1 LIGHLF
7 ITDKYNHFLNL
18 FFVLEYIW
26 FVIISM
32 ITYVAEIDIL
42 KLRIKVIINP
52 SSGRQNSREFVED
65 VVTHLLDL
73 GKLARVDMMF
83 TQKGG
88 DAETFASETPSGDY
102 DLVLA
107 VGGDGTVNE
116 VVNGMLKAKVDLP
129 LAIYAG
135 GTVNDFAT
143 FMNLPSDPF
152 SFAEM
157 LIAFQTANVDVGLAK
172 DRYFLNV
179 LAGGLMTDIAY
190 KVPSDAKATLGRI
203 AYWLEGA
210 KDLTTN
216 TLSSFPIRVESKEE
230 SFEFNASLFI
240 VSNSKSVGGIRKL
253 LPYAEL
259 CDGLLDVLVVSKL
272 AVADILPLLGQL
284 LTGNHLKND
293 NVIYFQTS
301 ELKIFN
307 QSESLLRLDLDG
319 EAGPNLPISIKNIP
333 HALRII
339 VPSQL
344 APIQNCP
351 VNPKEIHS

>member
-1 LIGHLF
+1 MVYDHF
-7 ITDKYNHFLNL
+7 ISQF
-18 FFVLEYIW
+18 E
-26 FVIISM
+26 
-32 ITYVAEIDIL
+32 ITEITIL

-73 GKLARVDMMF
+73 GSLSRVDMMF
-83 TQKGG
+83 TKKGG
-88 DAETFASETPSGDY
+88 DAEAFAAATPTSDF

-116 VVNGMLKAKVDLP
+116 VVNGMLKANVDLP
-129 LAIYAG
+129 LAIFAG

-143 FMNLPSDPF
+143 YMNLPSDPF

-157 LIAFQTANVDVGLAK
+157 LVDFQTASVDVGLAAN
-172 DRYFLNV
+172 RYFLNV

-216 TLSSFPIRVESKEE
+216 NLSSFPIRVESREE
-230 SFEFNASLFI
+230 TFEFNASLFI

-272 AVADILPLLGQL
+272 GVADILPLLGQL

-293 NVIYFQTS
+293 NVVYFQTS
-301 ELKIFN
+301 ELQISN
-307 QSESLLRLDLDG
+307 PSGTTLRLDLDG
-319 EAGPNLPISIKNIP
+319 EAGPKLPISIKNMP

-339 VPSQL
+339 VPTKQ

-351 VNPKEIHS
+351 ANPKEIHS